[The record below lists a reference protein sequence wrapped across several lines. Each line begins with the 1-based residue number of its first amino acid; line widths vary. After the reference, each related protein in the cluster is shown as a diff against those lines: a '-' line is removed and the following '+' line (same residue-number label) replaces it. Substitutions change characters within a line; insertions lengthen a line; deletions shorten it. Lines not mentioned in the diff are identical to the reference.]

1 MAGGKGEGMKLNWED
16 RVIVK
21 VIWFSALTA
30 LAVVIWAEVIGM
42 ERIIFVVL
50 VILGFSLRRILYEK
64 R

>member
-1 MAGGKGEGMKLNWED
+1 MQNWED
-16 RVIVK
+16 RLIAK
-21 VIWFSALTA
+21 VIWFSALTT

-50 VILGFSLRRILYEK
+50 VILGFLLRRMVYEK